1 MIMMNLEQILLFSQE
16 TGLPH
21 GRERQALAEY
31 LQCVILQI
39 IANSDLVDKMSF
51 SGGTSLRFF
60 YGLPRFSEDL
70 DFDNFGLSE
79 DDFAKLIEVVTKNL
93 VEQGFSVECS
103 VKIKGA
109 YHCYVR
115 FSNLLFDNKLS
126 AHADEKILV
135 KIDTVAQDFP
145 VKIEKKFFNRY
156 GIVEEMNISSLDILM
171 AQKSLAILGRKTSK
185 GRDFFDFTFLDGL
198 TKPNLNYL
206 DHKIG
211 IKTMSQLKERLLQ
224 RCAEVDFKEMARDVE
239 PFLFNHDDV
248 IRITKFPQY
257 ITGWNV

>member
-1 MIMMNLEQILLFSQE
+1 MMNLEQIILFSKE
-16 TGLPH
+16 TGLPS
-21 GRERQALAEY
+21 GRDKQALAEY
-31 LQCVILQI
+31 LQCIILQI
-39 IANSDLVDKMSF
+39 IANSDFVDKLSF
-51 SGGTSLRFF
+51 IGGTSLRFF

-70 DFDNFGLSE
+70 DFDNFGLSQ
-79 DDFAKLIEVVTKNL
+79 DNFTKLINVVSKNL
-93 VEQGFSVECS
+93 INQGFVVECS
-103 VKIKGA
+103 IKIKGA

-115 FSNLLFDNKLS
+115 FDNLLFQNKLS
-126 AHADEKILV
+126 LHANEKILV
-135 KIDTVAQDFP
+135 KIDTVQQDFT
-145 VKIEKKFFNRY
+145 VQKDHKFFNRY
-156 GIVEEMNISSLDILM
+156 GIVEEMNINSLDILM
-171 AQKSLAILGRKTSK
+171 AQKVLAILGRKTSK